1 VWASDAIIVV
11 PLDPYK
17 GMPDV
22 YDYDWKPVA
31 DPDAELER
39 AAPAL
44 RELAESTRRF
54 LR

>member
-1 VWASDAIIVV
+1 MPITPKHRMLNA
-11 PLDPYK
+11 YR

-22 YDYDWKPVA
+22 YDYDWKPAA
-31 DPDAELER
+31 DPDAEIKR

-44 RELAESTRRF
+44 RELSESTRRF